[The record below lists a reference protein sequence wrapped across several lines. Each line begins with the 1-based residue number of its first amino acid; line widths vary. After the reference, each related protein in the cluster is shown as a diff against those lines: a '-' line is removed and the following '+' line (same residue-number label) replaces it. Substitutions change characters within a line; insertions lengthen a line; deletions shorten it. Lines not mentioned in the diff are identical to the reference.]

1 MYYEF
6 TVEEPLEIGEA
17 TEYHYYVRLGDKLT
31 KHKEPMQKRFVRH
44 LAEQHYG
51 HPVKNPT
58 QRVYVGDSVFS
69 VTQKTTDAK
78 WHVVIRKNKTL
89 GARNAR
95 LGKLG
100 LYSNRRGKTIPK
112 G

>member
-1 MYYEF
+1 MFYNF
-6 TVEEPLEIGEA
+6 QVEEPVVFESG
-17 TEYHYYVRLGDKLT
+17 TEYHYYVQLGAKLT

-58 QRVYVGDSVFS
+58 QKVYVGDSVFS
-69 VTQKTTDAK
+69 VTQKIDDGR
-78 WHVVIRKNKTL
+78 WHIVIKNNKTL
-89 GARNAR
+89 GANNAR

-100 LYSNRRGKTIPK
+100 IKRNRRGKTIPK